1 MVGRQSLY
9 GTAYAPP
16 APALPAHDCPRI
28 LRMIA
33 TLARLALPAWV
44 RSTRPPR
51 GARAIAEAQG
61 RIRRRLVRQ
70 LAPCA
75 IGRQLGL
82 AQVAQAPDQERAF
95 RDLPITEYG
104 DYEALIQRTAAG
116 EHGLLH
122 RGRTLALAQT
132 SGTTRNHA
140 AGERFIPQNGRLL
153 RHHRMGGAASLARAL
168 EAAGAQTL
176 AGRLLMVGGSSAL
189 DNRHA
194 VPMGDLSGIAAARL
208 PPWIRNHYEPGPFIS
223 AIPDWESRLLALS
236 ARCAPLDMTLV
247 AGIPSWLLVVFER
260 IARARGVRAVSAAWP
275 NLRLVLHGGHH
286 VEPFIASLGAHLRPE
301 TWMMEVYPASEA
313 FIAMGS
319 RPWRLGEGAPPALEL
334 LTDHGVLLEFCPQGG
349 GPHDCVGAAGLEAGG
364 IYRVL
369 VTTPGGLVR
378 YQVGDLVRADGP
390 GLVRV
395 AGRIRTRISV
405 FGEHV
410 EGFELAQALAAA
422 CSATAAEVAYY
433 HVAPLLPTESE
444 PRGAHQWLVAFT
456 RPPQDAQVFIGALD
470 RYLLAHVLDY
480 AAHRRGDG
488 QLLAPRLAELPSR
501 AFTDFLAGSGRCD
514 AQRKMPQAW
523 PDRTIADQLFALAQE
538 KRL

>member
-1 MVGRQSLY
+1 
-9 GTAYAPP
+9 
-16 APALPAHDCPRI
+16 
-28 LRMIA
+28 MIA

-51 GARAIAEAQG
+51 GALAIADAQG

-82 AQVAQAPDQERAF
+82 PQVAAATDPERAF
-95 RDLPITEYG
+95 RELAVTEYG
-104 DYEALIQRTAAG
+104 DYETLINRTAAG
-116 EHGLLH
+116 ERGLLYP
-122 RGRTLALAQT
+122 GRTLALAQT
-132 SGTTRNHA
+132 SGTTRSQA

-168 EAAGAQTL
+168 ESAGAQTL
-176 AGRLLMVGGSSAL
+176 AGRLLMVGGSTAL
-189 DNRHA
+189 EQRHA

-208 PPWIRNHYEPGPFIS
+208 PAWIRNHYEPGPAVS
-223 AIPDWESRLLALS
+223 AIPDWENRLEALS
-236 ARCAPLDMTLV
+236 ARCAHRDVTLV
-247 AGIPSWLLVVFER
+247 AGIPSWMLVVFER
-260 IARARGVRAVSAAWP
+260 IARANGVAAVSEAWP
-275 NLRLVLHGGHH
+275 NLRLVLHGGHAI
-286 VEPFIASLGAHLRPE
+286 EPFIASMRAHLRAE

-313 FIAMGS
+313 FIAMGT

-334 LTDHGVLLEFCPQGG
+334 LTDHGVLFEFCPEGG
-349 GPHDCVGAAGLEAGG
+349 GPLDCVGAAALEPGG

-378 YQVGDLVRADGP
+378 YQIGDLVRAEGP

-422 CSATAAEVAYY
+422 CGATGAEVAHY
-433 HVAPLLPTESE
+433 HVAPVLPTPSE

-456 RPPQDAQVFIGALD
+456 RPPRDAQSFIGALD
-470 RYLLAHVLDY
+470 GYLVAHVLDY

-488 QLLAPRLAELPSR
+488 QLLAPRLTTLPAR
-501 AFTDFLAGSGRCD
+501 AFTAFLAASGRCD

-523 PDRTIADQLFALAQE
+523 PDRTIADQLLAQE
-538 KRL
+538 TCL